1 MMAGLM
7 AGGVLL
13 VYLILTQPSVPI
25 KFPVNRAPQLGRRF
39 MHSEL
44 QWTWET
50 FLKGKAVQQAKLG
63 ITEDK
68 STTSMHT
75 SAFLLNE
82 SMEDTR
88 LSFAVITSQATRN

>member
-1 MMAGLM
+1 M

-25 KFPVNRAPQLGRRF
+25 KSPVNRAAQLGRWF

-50 FLKGKAVQQAKLG
+50 FLKGKAVQQAKLE

-82 SMEDTR
+82 SMETHVF
-88 LSFAVITSQATRN
+88 LFAVITAQATCN